1 MFVQSFSVTRV
12 ARYGGVFMSGE
23 LLSNVNTP
31 FGVIE
36 GFCLGRACRRMR
48 TAFLCVDVSGCL
60 CKNTEKSGKQF
71 AGKEKG
77 VKKKKQRLNAQHHY
91 CHQDAHSLAAS
102 TLDSNPLWFWW
113 DKVCLLSGPRT
124 VRTLEL
130 IGVRSGN
137 VKGSG

>member
-1 MFVQSFSVTRV
+1 
-12 ARYGGVFMSGE
+12 MSGE

-77 VKKKKQRLNAQHHY
+77 VKKKSSGSTRSIITVIRTPT
-91 CHQDAHSLAAS
+91 HSLRAPS
-102 TLDSNPLWFWW
+102 TVTHS
-113 DKVCLLSGPRT
+113 
-124 VRTLEL
+124 
-130 IGVRSGN
+130 
-137 VKGSG
+137 GSGGIKSVCCPGPEPSGR